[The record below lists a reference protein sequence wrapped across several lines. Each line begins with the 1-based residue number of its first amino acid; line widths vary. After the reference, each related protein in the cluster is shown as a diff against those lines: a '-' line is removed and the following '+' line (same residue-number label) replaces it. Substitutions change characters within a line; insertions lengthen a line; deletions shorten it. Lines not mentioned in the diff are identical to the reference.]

1 MKGFKGNIWNMPTN
15 HCNRLVHERMETNK
29 HERHI
34 RALESTRGMVDRA
47 CPKDHPHLKSKP
59 KTRKLQE
66 DRASEIQLENRILLQ
81 KMLNID
87 TKPSTLS
94 TEALSRDRVN
104 LKSIHG
110 GAQRREL
117 DRISAAN
124 QDLLRRLQGAKPSI
138 DPRQW
143 EEEEMDRQALKCRLS
158 QNACR
163 GRVPR
168 LRMPERVAIGDRL
181 PRIAGPQ
188 SQFREND
195 WAELTNQEL
204 DDHLRQAERAA
215 GLAAAGAAPP
225 LTDG

>member
-1 MKGFKGNIWNMPTN
+1 MRKFNGNVWNMS

-34 RALESTRGMVDRA
+34 RALESTRGMVDSKT
-47 CPKDHPHLKSKP
+47 PKEQPHLKSKP

-87 TKPSTLS
+87 TKPSQLS
-94 TEALSRDRVN
+94 GEHLTSQRVAPRS
-104 LKSIHG
+104 LHG

-117 DRISAAN
+117 DRITGAN
-124 QDLLRRLQGAKPSI
+124 QELLRRLQTAKPSI

-143 EEEEMDRQALKCRLS
+143 EDEEMDRQALKFRLS
-158 QNACR
+158 QNSCR
-163 GRVPR
+163 GRVPK
-168 LRMPERVAIGDRL
+168 LRMPERVMIGDRL

-188 SQFREND
+188 SQFHESD

-204 DDHLRQAERAA
+204 DDHLRKAERA
-215 GLAAAGAAPP
+215 GGGPAPP
-225 LTDG
+225 ALEGM